1 MIVTLVLLMKN
12 TRLMK
17 KGKTELRKCTNNEL
31 KKMLS
36 ACPEII
42 DELRK
47 RSAVTTGDW
56 IDLYDLLDPFYN
68 NSMDTILF
76 FGYHYC
82 IDGEKRE
89 RFDCEEIKSFAEA
102 QLQAV
107 HDTMYRLR
115 ERL

>member
-1 MIVTLVLLMKN
+1 
-12 TRLMK
+12 MK

-56 IDLYDLLDPFYN
+56 IDLYDLLLFEHGMSFGIDPFYN

-102 QLQAV
+102 QLQAE

>member
-1 MIVTLVLLMKN
+1 MEKSKI
-12 TRLMK
+12 
-17 KGKTELRKCTNNEL
+17 ELRNCTNNEL

-47 RSAVTTGDW
+47 HSAVSAGDW
-56 IDLYDLLDPFYN
+56 IDLYDLLLDKHGMSFGIDPVYN
-68 NSMDTILF
+68 GDSDTILY
-76 FGYHYC
+76 FGYHYW
-82 IDGEKRE
+82 IDGEKTE
-89 RFDCEEIKSFAEA
+89 RFDCEGIKSFAEA

>member
-1 MIVTLVLLMKN
+1 
-12 TRLMK
+12 MK

-56 IDLYDLLDPFYN
+56 IDLYDLLLFEHGMSFGIDPFYN

-82 IDGEKRE
+82 IDGEKIE

-115 ERL
+115 EKL

>member
-1 MIVTLVLLMKN
+1 
-12 TRLMK
+12 MK
-17 KGKTELRKCTNNEL
+17 KAKIESKNCTNDAL
-31 KKMLS
+31 KDMLS

-42 DELRK
+42 DELKK
-47 RSAVTTGDW
+47 RSAVTIGDW
-56 IDLYDLLDPFYN
+56 IGLYDLLLYEHGMSFGIDPFYN

-76 FGYHYC
+76 YGYHYC
-82 IDGEKRE
+82 IDGEKIE